1 MTMGDD
7 FQDQNANEKF
17 KNLDKLIH
25 YVNLQVCH
33 FHLFDWL
40 YPRSYHQQEN
50 GTAINV
56 FYSTPSCYL
65 YALNKAEKE
74 WTSKTDDFFP
84 YANAPFQYWT
94 GYYTSRPALK
104 RYERYA
110 NNILQ
115 VTRQLNGFSQKNLRG
130 SIFDVSKRNVH
141 SFDSSIGN
149 RIIQVKQWD
158 LPNIMMQLVE
168 QRSNM

>member
-1 MTMGDD
+1 
-7 FQDQNANEKF
+7 
-17 KNLDKLIH
+17 
-25 YVNLQVCH
+25 
-33 FHLFDWL
+33 
-40 YPRSYHQQEN
+40 
-50 GTAINV
+50 
-56 FYSTPSCYL
+56 
-65 YALNKAEKE
+65 LNKAEKE

-84 YANAPFQYWT
+84 YANIPFAYWT

-130 SIFDVSKRNVH
+130 SIFYLSKRNVH
-141 SFDSSIGN
+141 SFDSSIDN

-168 QRSNM
+168 RKSNM

>member
-1 MTMGDD
+1 M
-7 FQDQNANEKF
+7 
-17 KNLDKLIH
+17 
-25 YVNLQVCH
+25 
-33 FHLFDWL
+33 
-40 YPRSYHQQEN
+40 
-50 GTAINV
+50 
-56 FYSTPSCYL
+56 
-65 YALNKAEKE
+65 NKAEKE

-115 VTRQLNGFSQKNLRG
+115 VTRQLNGFSQKNLRNI
-130 SIFDVSKRNVH
+130 IFDLSKKNLH
-141 SFDSSIGN
+141 LFDLSIGN
-149 RIIQVKQWD
+149 RSIQVKQWD

-168 QRSNM
+168 QKSNM

>member
-7 FQDQNANEKF
+7 FQGQNANEQF

-25 YVNLQVCH
+25 YVNLQVCY
-33 FHLFDWL
+33 FRIFDWL
-40 YPRSYHQQEN
+40 YLSSYHQQEH
-50 GTAINV
+50 GSHVNV

-65 YALNKAEKE
+65 YALNKAGKE
-74 WTSKTDDFFP
+74 WTSKSDDFFP
-84 YANAPFQYWT
+84 YASVPFAYWT
-94 GYYTSRPALK
+94 GYFTSRPALK

-115 VTRQLNGFSQKNLRG
+115 VTRQLNGFSQKNLRS
-130 SIFDVSKRNVH
+130 SIFVLSKRKIQ
-141 SFDSSIGN
+141 SFDLSIVN
-149 RIIQVKQWD
+149 PSIQVKQWD